1 MRDKDKVTG
10 LLHMIRTMFFADQ
23 EPCAKGPSES
33 DIEEQRSKWRDA
45 VHTGA
50 NIKQKVIAE
59 GIGAKT
65 STKRLEETSSEAMRV
80 AQRAI
85 ELLEKSRGKSERK

>member
-1 MRDKDKVTG
+1 
-10 LLHMIRTMFFADQ
+10 MFFADSG
-23 EPCAKGPSES
+23 PSGKGPSEG
-33 DIEEQRSKWRDA
+33 DVAAERKKWRDA

-59 GIGAKT
+59 SRGSQK
-65 STKRLEETSSEAMRV
+65 STKKLEESSSEAMQV

-85 ELLEKSRGKSERK
+85 ELLEKSKKRK